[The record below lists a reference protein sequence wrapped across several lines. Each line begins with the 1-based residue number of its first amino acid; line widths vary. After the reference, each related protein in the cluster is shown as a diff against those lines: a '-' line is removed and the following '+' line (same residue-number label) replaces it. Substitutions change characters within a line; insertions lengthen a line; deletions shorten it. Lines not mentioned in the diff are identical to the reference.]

1 MNEPAE
7 LTEDAVKD
15 VLRNVVD
22 PEIQYNIYDLGL
34 IYKVNVN
41 DDRSVGVEMTLTSP
55 ACPFG
60 PMIIHDVR
68 ESCLSVGA
76 EDVQIDLVWQP
87 PWSPEMMSEEA
98 KLDLGFD
105 L

>member
-1 MNEPAE
+1 MNEPVLNEESVREA
-7 LTEDAVKD
+7 
-15 VLRNVVD
+15 LRNVID
-22 PEIQYNIYDLGL
+22 PEIQYNILDMGL
-34 IYKVNVN
+34 IYGVNVLE
-41 DDRSVGVEMTLTSP
+41 DKSVGIQMTLTSP

-76 EDVQIDLVWQP
+76 EDVKIELVWQP
-87 PWSPEMMSEEA
+87 PWSPEHMSDEA

>member
-1 MNEPAE
+1 MNETAQ
-7 LTEDAVKD
+7 LTREAVQD

-34 IYKVNVN
+34 IYNVQVNE
-41 DDRSVGVEMTLTSP
+41 DKSVGIEMTLTSP

-68 ESCLSVGA
+68 ESCLSIGA
-76 EDVQIDLVWQP
+76 EAVEIELVWQP
-87 PWSPEMMSEEA
+87 AWSPERMSEEA

>member
-1 MNEPAE
+1 MNESTQ
-7 LTEDAVKD
+7 LTEDAVKG

-34 IYKVNVN
+34 IYNVKVNE
-41 DDRSVGVEMTLTSP
+41 DKTVGVEMTLTSP

>member
-1 MNEPAE
+1 MS
-7 LTEDAVKD
+7 DADLSPDKVYD
-15 VLRNVVD
+15 VLKNVVD
-22 PEIQYNIYDLGL
+22 PEIQYNIVDLGL
-34 IYKVNVN
+34 IYDVKTTAERDVAIQ
-41 DDRSVGVEMTLTSP
+41 MTLTSP

-68 ESCLSVGA
+68 ESTLSIGA
-76 EDVQIDLVWQP
+76 ADVQIELVWQP
-87 PWSPEMMSEEA
+87 PWSPDRMSDEA

>member
-1 MNEPAE
+1 MTDAP
-7 LTEDAVKD
+7 LTEDALRD
-15 VLRNVVD
+15 ALRNVID
-22 PEIQYNIYDLGL
+22 PEIQYNILDLGL
-34 IYKVNVN
+34 IYDVKVLE
-41 DDRSVGVEMTLTSP
+41 DKSVGVQMTLTSP

-68 ESCLSVGA
+68 ESCLSIGA

-87 PWSPEMMSEEA
+87 PWSPEKMSEEA

>member
-1 MNEPAE
+1 MSDPE
-7 LTEDAVKD
+7 LTENIVRD
-15 VLRNVVD
+15 VLRNVID
-22 PEIQYNIYDLGL
+22 PEIQYNILDLGL
-34 IYKVNVN
+34 IYEVKVQS
-41 DDRSVGVEMTLTSP
+41 DKTVGVQMTLTSP

-87 PWSPEMMSEEA
+87 PWSPENMTEEA

>member
-1 MNEPAE
+1 MTDAPA
-7 LTEDAVKD
+7 LTEESLRD
-15 VLRNVVD
+15 VLRNVID
-22 PEIQYNIYDLGL
+22 PEIQYNILDLGL
-34 IYKVNVN
+34 IYEVNVLA
-41 DDRSVGVEMTLTSP
+41 DKTVGIQMTLTSP

-87 PWSPEMMSEEA
+87 PWSPERMTDEA